1 MSNYCTGLKMSSDGT
16 DVLTSTDAAEFRRAL
31 AGAPAAVSSWVVLSL
46 SDGLDNDETNR
57 AVDRAAWLA
66 IHETCCRTGDNG
78 RPMRSVLQYDPAH
91 EGAKRNIEQAERMLK
106 GLQVRQQKQ
115 GR

>member
-1 MSNYCTGLKMSSDGT
+1 MDLITTKRL
-16 DVLTSTDAAEFRRAL
+16 AA
-31 AGAPAAVSSWVVLSL
+31 
-46 SDGLDNDETNR
+46 NR

-66 IHETCCRTGDNG
+66 IHETCCRTDDNG
-78 RPMRSVLQYDPAH
+78 WMRSVLQYDPAH

>member
-1 MSNYCTGLKMSSDGT
+1 MDLITTK
-16 DVLTSTDAAEFRRAL
+16 R
-31 AGAPAAVSSWVVLSL
+31 LSA
-46 SDGLDNDETNR
+46 NR

-66 IHETCCRTGDNG
+66 IHETCCQTGDNG

-91 EGAKRNIEQAERMLK
+91 EGAKRNIEQVERMLK

>member
-1 MSNYCTGLKMSSDGT
+1 MDLITTKPTAQWTAPLGWPFT
-16 DVLTSTDAAEFRRAL
+16 RPVA
-31 AGAPAAVSSWVVLSL
+31 APAT
-46 SDGLDNDETNR
+46 TNG
-57 AVDRAAWLA
+57 W
-66 IHETCCRTGDNG
+66 
-78 RPMRSVLQYDPAH
+78 PMRSVLQYDPTH

>member
-1 MSNYCTGLKMSSDGT
+1 VPLG
-16 DVLTSTDAAEFRRAL
+16 
-31 AGAPAAVSSWVVLSL
+31 
-46 SDGLDNDETNR
+46 
-57 AVDRAAWLA
+57 WLFA
-66 IHETCCRTGDNG
+66 RSVANG
-78 RPMRSVLQYDPAH
+78 GPMRSVLQYDPAH

>member
-1 MSNYCTGLKMSSDGT
+1 MDLITTK
-16 DVLTSTDAAEFRRAL
+16 R
-31 AGAPAAVSSWVVLSL
+31 LSA
-46 SDGLDNDETNR
+46 NR
-57 AVDRAAWLA
+57 EVDRAAWLA
-66 IHETCCRTGDNG
+66 IRETCCRTGDNG